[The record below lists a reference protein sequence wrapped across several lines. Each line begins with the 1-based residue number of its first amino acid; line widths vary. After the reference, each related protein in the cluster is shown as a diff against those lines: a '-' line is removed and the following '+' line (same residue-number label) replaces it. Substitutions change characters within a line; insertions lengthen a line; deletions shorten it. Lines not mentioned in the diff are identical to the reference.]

1 MGGVE
6 FIGVDLDSID
16 GRLRAVIDYAI
27 KAWMGVEVGG
37 ESVRGLFS
45 DDVDYRLFT
54 GLGFRDLAGIAV
66 SRHYA
71 VLVMGVGEHYHPTYV
86 VGVNDGG
93 KLFINGG
100 GWAYADHCSAEPS
113 FMRHFLSGGA
123 LRVVGVDD
131 SEVKGLLGFDLDA
144 GYEGVDLGSAL
155 GSRVRVRGDL
165 VLQVL
170 PIEDYVDEIT
180 RAAEEQYVNA
190 ASHVIMRRAMNAL
203 DKYGIAATLDGDVL
217 MVEASGLGG
226 DVNSILNEIAKLLA
240 RDLVIDDM
248 LTNGHPDVE
257 VKRVASDWVLVHYG
271 YSGLNEWFLELGVRY
286 MEYLGVGLITIKPTA
301 QPSGCRYVVG
311 CGDLPRLVRESLW
324 GGEGVQEV
332 DIGGYEITYHGLPRS
347 VTLSLKP
354 SFMGKPLMITANAEP
369 SDLGVTR
376 DLVIEHPRHGTYKA
390 VLTEAR
396 MIRASRVTD
405 TLTPYKNALR
415 LRKMTAKAGGIAE
428 YALPQGV
435 RGITLGINLSRPITK
450 NCDAENDE

>member
-1 MGGVE
+1 MVGLG
-6 FIGVDLDSID
+6 
-16 GRLRAVIDYAI
+16 AVIDYAI

-37 ESVRGLFS
+37 ESVRGGLFS
-45 DDVDYRLFT
+45 DDIDYRLFT
-54 GLGFRDLAGIAV
+54 GLGGFRDLVGIAV

-71 VLVMGVGEHYHPTYV
+71 VLVMGGVGEHYHPTYV
-86 VGVNDGG
+86 VGGVNDGG

-100 GWAYADHCSAEPS
+100 EWAYADHCSAEPS

-144 GYEGVDLGSAL
+144 GYESVDLSSAL
-155 GSRVRVRGDL
+155 GSRVRVRGGDL

-170 PIEDYVDEIT
+170 PIEDYVDEII

-217 MVEASGLGG
+217 MVEAGGLGG

-286 MEYLGVGLITIKPTA
+286 MEYLGVGLITIKP
-301 QPSGCRYVVG
+301 
-311 CGDLPRLVRESLW
+311 
-324 GGEGVQEV
+324 
-332 DIGGYEITYHGLPRS
+332 
-347 VTLSLKP
+347 
-354 SFMGKPLMITANAEP
+354 
-369 SDLGVTR
+369 
-376 DLVIEHPRHGTYKA
+376 
-390 VLTEAR
+390 
-396 MIRASRVTD
+396 
-405 TLTPYKNALR
+405 
-415 LRKMTAKAGGIAE
+415 
-428 YALPQGV
+428 
-435 RGITLGINLSRPITK
+435 
-450 NCDAENDE
+450 